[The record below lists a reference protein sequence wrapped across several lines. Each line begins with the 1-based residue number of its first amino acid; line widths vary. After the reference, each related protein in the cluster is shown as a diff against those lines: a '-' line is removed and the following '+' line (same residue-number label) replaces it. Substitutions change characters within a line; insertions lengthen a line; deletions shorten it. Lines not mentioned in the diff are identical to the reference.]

1 MSAVTARRDTSH
13 DLADV
18 HLRSNEAVTDEVD
31 TTLTVIEGAIP
42 VGLRG
47 VLVRNGPGRLELYG
61 QRYAHP
67 FDGDGHLNRFEFTG
81 SDRGSDRGSDPAS
94 DPAST
99 PRVLYRNRYVR
110 TREFLAE
117 ESARKILF
125 RNFGTN
131 IPGGFHKNLLRMRF
145 KNAANTSVVMHGGRL
160 HALWEGGLPH
170 RIDPRTLDTLAR
182 DDLGGALRNDRSLLE
197 RWMTPEL
204 PYSAHPRLDPATGDL
219 YNFGVVAGRE
229 PALMLYRQDPR
240 GACVQRE
247 RLVLPAMGFM
257 HDFTLTANHR
267 IFFLTPTAFD
277 LPQFL
282 LGLHPPADTLRSR
295 PGPTQ
300 ILVLPRR
307 GTQVRGFH
315 ADPCFI
321 FHFTNAFEDGHHLV
335 IDAARMD
342 RFPSADIIN
351 RAIQRPA
358 EQSLKPRLTR
368 FILDTHSGRIEQRQ
382 LTEYSGELATINPAH
397 WTRPHRYSWSIASPL
412 ERRAPFGTGI
422 LKVDAETQSST
433 FRDFDPNLTGEP
445 IFVPRPD
452 SRAEDDGWLLSMGY
466 DAEHHTGELLVLDAA
481 DLHTVCRLRMPH
493 HSPLGFHGT
502 WIPAN

>member
-1 MSAVTARRDTSH
+1 M
-13 DLADV
+13 
-18 HLRSNEAVTDEVD
+18 
-31 TTLTVIEGAIP
+31 
-42 VGLRG
+42 
-47 VLVRNGPGRLELYG
+47 
-61 QRYAHP
+61 
-67 FDGDGHLNRFEFTG
+67 
-81 SDRGSDRGSDPAS
+81 
-94 DPAST
+94 
-99 PRVLYRNRYVR
+99 R